1 MISLMK
7 NKKSAFTSL
16 LILLSVILFFS
27 VQAQPRN
34 GTNET
39 SFSGKWKA
47 KESIS
52 IGGNIFCSYDAAD
65 RMVSKKMQIIEQA
78 DFLSVENL
86 DSEASSA
93 KSREKLIFDGKTRQ
107 INHSQGN
114 RKKYSVKLSDDG
126 QTMTIKS
133 IVYFMNGTPYK
144 AHVKQEAYTDV
155 TEVWNLSKDG
165 KSIAVLAKAKS
176 NIWKGERIWKTVFDK
191 IN

>member
-1 MISLMK
+1 MK
-7 NKKSAFTSL
+7 NKKSAFASL
-16 LILLSVILFFS
+16 FILLTGILFIT
-27 VQAQPRN
+27 VQAQPKK
-34 GTNET
+34 GTNEA

-65 RMVSKKMQIIEQA
+65 RMVSKKMQIVEQA

-86 DSEASSA
+86 DSDASSA

-114 RKKYSVKLSDDG
+114 RKKYSVKLSADG

-133 IVYFMNGTPYK
+133 IVYFMTGTPYK
-144 AHVKQEAYTDV
+144 VNVTQEAYTDV

-176 NIWKGERIWKTVFDK
+176 NIWKGERTWKTVFDK